1 MNNTK
6 TVASPRGCLARLVS
20 LLHDVKWAMENFGS
34 LHTNTQIPR
43 RKIQS
48 AIQRGYLTSIGM
60 TQPCD
65 ATGAA
70 LENRQPR
77 EGWILTDAGVKFL
90 EANVEHVHHYQRGRA
105 SITRLRLE
113 SDKIIETERL
123 VVVARCALL
132 GALILLF

>member
-1 MNNTK
+1 MNNTNK
-6 TVASPRGCLARLVS
+6 LASPRGCLARLVS

-65 ATGAA
+65 ANGAA

-90 EANVEHVHHYQRGRA
+90 EANVKCGGTAAQDSQSEA
-105 SITRLRLE
+105 NE
-113 SDKIIETERL
+113 
-123 VVVARCALL
+123 
-132 GALILLF
+132 GAYSPLPPTTCSLS